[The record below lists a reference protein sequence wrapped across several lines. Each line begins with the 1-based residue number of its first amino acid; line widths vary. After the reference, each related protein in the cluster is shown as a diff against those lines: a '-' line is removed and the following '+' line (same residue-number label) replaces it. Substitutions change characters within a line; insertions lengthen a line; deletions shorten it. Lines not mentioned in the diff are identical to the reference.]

1 MAARDSHPH
10 YRDCNDDSCPRFP
23 CRVYREGFVD
33 GYHKGWDDGYQE
45 GYAKGYADGYNI
57 GFGDGLAS
65 CPGPHGGR

>member
-1 MAARDSHPH
+1 MPDDHPH

-33 GYHKGWDDGYQE
+33 GYYKGWEDGYTE
-45 GYAKGYADGYNI
+45 GYAKGYIDGM
-57 GFGDGLAS
+57 AS